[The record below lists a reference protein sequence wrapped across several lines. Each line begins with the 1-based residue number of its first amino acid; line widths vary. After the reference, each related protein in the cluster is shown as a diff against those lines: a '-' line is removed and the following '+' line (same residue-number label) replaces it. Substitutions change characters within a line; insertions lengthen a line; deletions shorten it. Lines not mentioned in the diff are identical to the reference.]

1 MDEKLEKAIQT
12 ANYMASLTSQ
22 KKLALEEFNQNIVYY
37 YNGSSFTA
45 SRELINFLKTIL
57 DTGAQSF
64 VLLDDNNIPI
74 EIENIRDFFDK
85 VLNIYLDASYSY
97 FKTYADL
104 KKKRKVEDLVS
115 L

>member
-22 KKLALEEFNQNIVYY
+22 KKLALEEFNQNLVHY

-45 SRELINFLKTIL
+45 TRELINFLKTIL
-57 DTGAQSF
+57 DTGSQSF
-64 VLLDDNNIPI
+64 ILLDDNNVPV
-74 EIENIRDFFDK
+74 EIENIKDFFDNI
-85 VLNIYLDASYSY
+85 LNVYLEASYSY
-97 FKTYADL
+97 FKVYSDL
-104 KKKRKVEDLVS
+104 KKKRRVEDLVS

>member
-22 KKLALEEFNQNIVYY
+22 KKLALEEFNQNLVYY

-45 SRELINFLKTIL
+45 SRELINFLKGLVDAGSQTFI
-57 DTGAQSF
+57 
-64 VLLDDNNIPI
+64 VLDDNNVPV
-74 EIENIRDFFDK
+74 EINDITDFSNK
-85 VLNIYLDASYSY
+85 ISNVYSTALQSY
-97 FKTYADL
+97 FLTYSEL
-104 KKKRKVEDLVS
+104 KKKRRVEDLVS